1 MSTNDRLQAS
11 SFTSRRECFRSSTRR
26 VPRETSDAGGSPT
39 SVCIRSGDREVPG
52 DTSGEAERN
61 VTSGRSVR
69 SNVIEQARERPPPV
83 ATTTMPSHTWLPIVY
98 VEYECV
104 NLPAFSVWTPI
115 DKYHRKP
122 RTADDLRNSRA
133 CYAGISYSGY
143 QSSQRQHVDGPRSR
157 SARARMWNHTP
168 RR

>member
-1 MSTNDRLQAS
+1 MSTSDLLQAS
-11 SFTSRRECFRSSTRR
+11 GFTSRRKCFRSSTRR
-26 VPRETSDAGGSPT
+26 VTRETSDAGGYPT
-39 SVCIRSGDREVPG
+39 SVCMRSARREVPA
-52 DTSGEAERN
+52 DASGEGNRDI
-61 VTSGRSVR
+61 TTGRSAR
-69 SNVIEQARERPPPV
+69 SNVIEPARERPPPL
-83 ATTTMPSHTWLPIVY
+83 ATTTMPSHSWLPIVY
-98 VEYECV
+98 VEYVCV
-104 NLPAFSVWTPI
+104 SLPARSAWTLV

-122 RTADDLRNSRA
+122 RTADGLRGSRP